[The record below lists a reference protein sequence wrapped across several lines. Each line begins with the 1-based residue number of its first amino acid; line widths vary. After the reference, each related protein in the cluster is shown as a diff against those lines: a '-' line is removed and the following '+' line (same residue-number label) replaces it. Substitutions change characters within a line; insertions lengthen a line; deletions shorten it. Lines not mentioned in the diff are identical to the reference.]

1 MNYLIGLG
9 YPHYKGFF
17 EGDGRRASNT
27 YIYLTIVIYLIIQL
41 LCYFDNITCTIEEN
55 ATWENR

>member
-17 EGDGRRASNT
+17 EGDGERPVT
-27 YIYLTIVIYLIIQL
+27 PYIYLTIGDLFNNTL
-41 LCYFDNITCTIEEN
+41 SYFDNITCTIEEN
-55 ATWENR
+55 AHLGNR